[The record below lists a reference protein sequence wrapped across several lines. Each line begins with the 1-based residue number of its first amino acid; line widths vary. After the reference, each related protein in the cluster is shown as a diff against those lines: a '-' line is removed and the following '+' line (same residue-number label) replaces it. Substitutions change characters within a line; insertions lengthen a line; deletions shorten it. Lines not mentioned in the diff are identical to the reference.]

1 MAFILRIFDAE
12 RQAVRAQEITTAS
25 VKIGRSDKCDVVLDS
40 PYVSREHA
48 LLKNVG
54 GKWILE
60 SVGLNVTSVAGKEI
74 PTGKALEIVP
84 EQEIQIA
91 TFSLFVESEGKDAGK
106 ELDLA
111 AMLGELELGIHAR
124 MLERADLRDAKGD
137 AGQSQSLRLRQIIDE
152 LVRQKIP
159 SVSAATGRGVRAAR
173 VAARRADPGGP
184 ASVRGRRGRRPR
196 RRLHGEDGPH
206 AR

>member
-1 MAFILRIFDAE
+1 MD
-12 RQAVRAQEITTAS
+12 TAHL
-25 VKIGRSDKCDVVLDS
+25 DDS

-74 PTGKALEIVP
+74 PSGKAVEIVP

-91 TFSLFVESEGKDAGK
+91 TFSLFVEAEGKDAGK
-106 ELDLA
+106 ELDVA

-137 AGQSQSLRLRQIIDE
+137 AGQSQSSGIEQVHQAIAQIDTMTQQNAALVEQLAAAAQSLKGQSARLTESMGSFR
-152 LVRQKIP
+152 
-159 SVSAATGRGVRAAR
+159 VSG
-173 VAARRADPGGP
+173 
-184 ASVRGRRGRRPR
+184 
-196 RRLHGEDGPH
+196 
-206 AR
+206 